1 MEYRVKISLAEN
13 DYKST
18 AKTLVTVAF
27 NSIFFFLMGRGGG
40 YREY

>member
-27 NSIFFFLMGRGGG
+27 NSIVLFCFFWGGG
-40 YREY
+40 GV